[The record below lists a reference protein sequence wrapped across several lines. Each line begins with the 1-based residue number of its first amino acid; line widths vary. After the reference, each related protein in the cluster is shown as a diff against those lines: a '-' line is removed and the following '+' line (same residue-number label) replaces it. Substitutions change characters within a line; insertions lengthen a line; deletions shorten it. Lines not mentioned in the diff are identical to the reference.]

1 MRGTDRPRAPLEL
14 VPERPGGPA
23 PRNSNLPEQLTPL
36 TGRETEIEAARDL
49 LRRAE
54 VRLLTLSGPGGVGA
68 TAGSSFGF
76 PHADARAVCP
86 RACRT

>member
-1 MRGTDRPRAPLEL
+1 VRGIDRPQAPLEL
-14 VPERPGGPA
+14 VPKRPGRPA
-23 PRNSNLPEQLTPL
+23 PQNSNLLVQLTPL
-36 TGRETEIEAARDL
+36 IGREAEIEAARDL